1 MTKNKLIS
9 IGVDVGSINGAISI
23 VDEDGKILS
32 LTKAPYYQTE
42 IKSKRNKSK
51 PNKETGKFEADFR
64 KRSWVDFKKLRE
76 IFEPFEKFSKIYTIE
91 KIQYRPTEG
100 ETSSFMNGN
109 SLGIFQGLYSYL
121 NPIAYFE
128 PTVQWKKEMGLTSN
142 KEDSI
147 DLAEEIY
154 KVKLTNYLPKGKIDD
169 IAEALLLSFYG
180 LKQYYESKG
189 EN

>member
-1 MTKNKLIS
+1 
-9 IGVDVGSINGAISI
+9 
-23 VDEDGKILS
+23 
-32 LTKAPYYQTE
+32 
-42 IKSKRNKSK
+42 
-51 PNKETGKFEADFR
+51 
-64 KRSWVDFKKLRE
+64 
-76 IFEPFEKFSKIYTIE
+76 
-91 KIQYRPTEG
+91 
-100 ETSSFMNGN
+100 MNGN